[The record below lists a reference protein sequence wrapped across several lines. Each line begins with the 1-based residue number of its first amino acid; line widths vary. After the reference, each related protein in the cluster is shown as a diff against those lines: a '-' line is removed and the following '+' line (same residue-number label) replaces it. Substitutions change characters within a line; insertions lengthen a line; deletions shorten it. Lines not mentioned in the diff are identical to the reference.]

1 MRSYT
6 SEKKVSA
13 FQIAKSTSKMP
24 SIILVNPFLDAN
36 VGAVSR
42 AMLNFGFHD
51 LRIVNP
57 ECNILSENART
68 LAVGSVE
75 LLENAKV
82 YDTLI
87 ECIADLDTIF
97 ATTARSRS
105 IKQEVIT
112 PDMAAALYFDD
123 SKQNVPTTTT
133 IQKFKTV
140 GIMFG
145 RERNGLSNEEISM
158 ADKRIYIPTFEEYD
172 VLNLSQAV
180 NIICYEFWKKNS
192 QVNESDKDDKTS
204 NECLQNVENVKN
216 FSLKVTDELATRIEV
231 EHLLKKITRGLH
243 IPMQKIFDDNNA
255 NDIDLNVLELNKDS
269 KSANVIE
276 YNKNNIILLR
286 TIIQKVCMYL
296 LYCFVL
302 FFFNFLFLFSTS
314 KFSQKNN
321 YYYYY
326 YYCTR

>member
-13 FQIAKSTSKMP
+13 FQIAKSTCKMP

-57 ECNILSENART
+57 ECNILSENARM

-123 SKQNVPTTTT
+123 NKQNVPTTTT
-133 IQKFKTV
+133 IQKFKKV

-158 ADKRIYIPTFEEYD
+158 ADKRIYIPTFEKYD

-180 NIICYEFWKKNS
+180 NIICYEFWRKNS
-192 QVNESDKDDKTS
+192 QIIESDKDDTSS
-204 NECLQNVENVKN
+204 NERLQNVENVNN
-216 FSLKVTDELATRIEV
+216 FSSKKTDQLATRMEV

-243 IPMQKIFDDNNA
+243 IPMQKSFDDNNV
-255 NDIDLNVLELNKDS
+255 NGIDLNVLELNKDS
-269 KSANVIE
+269 KSGNVIE

-286 TIIQKVCMYL
+286 TIIQKVCF
-296 LYCFVL
+296 YCTVL
-302 FFFNFLFLFSTS
+302 FYFFLFYFFIQY
-314 KFSQKNN
+314 K
-321 YYYYY
+321 
-326 YYCTR
+326 